1 MPIVLQRSLAA
12 DRRTYDICLIV
23 CAALQIG
30 FVLLECSSGAKLLTI
45 SCAVLLAAT
54 AEAHHA

>member
-12 DRRTYDICLIV
+12 DRTYDTCLIV